1 MSESA
6 FKKNNNEVTL
16 MSNYSF
22 HQDRNSMTFVI
33 HELSSNLN
41 LSDWEKKFI
50 KSLKQH
56 YVVENKFLSDKQTQ
70 KLSDLWEKY

>member
-1 MSESA
+1 
-6 FKKNNNEVTL
+6 

-33 HELSSNLN
+33 HELSHNSK

-50 KSLKQH
+50 TSIKEH
-56 YVVENKFLSDKQTQ
+56 YVTEGKFLSNKQTQ